1 MLQYHHAISYVGE
14 LRKLH
19 WQDCFGC
26 HPAAAG
32 YSAGDYAAAPGDA
45 RCNSSSTSTSTT
57 STTSTTSSSSSRS
70 SSWPAAEGTAMV
82 DENAWWYQGPRTCR
96 KCGQKAYLRQG
107 VCYNMECVTCL
118 INWSGLF
125 LGLLGSD
132 SFMMSFCFFNGLRH

>member
-1 MLQYHHAISYVGE
+1 MDVIQQLQATQQVTMQQLQAMQGAIPPVPPPPPPPPPPA
-14 LRKLH
+14 
-19 WQDCFGC
+19 
-26 HPAAAG
+26 PAAEA
-32 YSAGDYAAAPGDA
+32 
-45 RCNSSSTSTSTT
+45 
-57 STTSTTSSSSSRS
+57 
-70 SSWPAAEGTAMV
+70 PAAEGTAMV

-125 LGLLGSD
+125 LGLQGGD